1 VRLLGYDLTVSK
13 ATLPPGSAI
22 SASGTTYLHQQLGSN
37 LPAQGTRPNAGTL
50 PDPRSEAP
58 ADPLQFQFPIGTNLA
73 YTPRTGYGLT
83 PFATLRALAA
93 TSPEIFTCIQCRKD
107 QMASLT
113 WDFAH
118 RDPKLKGSTVD
129 AKINQARAF
138 FAKPDQVTLFSTWIQ
153 QGTEEILTTDA
164 LTIYKRRTK
173 GGKIYGYELLDGTT
187 IKPLLD
193 NGGRTPLPPQIA
205 YRQIIYG
212 APVTGGD
219 CTTNDL
225 IYAPKNVRT
234 WTPYGMSPTEA
245 VVLQVTS
252 SLNRAMYNLSY
263 YVKGNTPEALV
274 GVPDTWQPKQIQQ
287 FMEYW
292 DLVLKGDPDNRAGL
306 RFVTQTMAKT
316 VHEFRKA
323 DFSTTWELY
332 LLKVICAAF
341 GVTPSEIGF
350 TDDVNKATSKTQGD
364 VNQRRGVKPMAG
376 FWKNLIDSMLATDL
390 GLPEIEAT
398 FTGGEGEDAL
408 GAAKIQ
414 DLQIRNGSLSIDD
427 VLTQAGKPALGIGP
441 CIVTPTGPVLWAS
454 VLDPVPDPAIKKPAE
469 PFEDPDP
476 STGSPV
482 HDDLKK
488 YRTVALKAVKAG
500 KRVPGFTS
508 TTIPTRV
515 LQKLAT
521 ALSDAT
527 TVDDVQKVFS
537 AVSKAQR
544 LSATQKKHQQQMTST
559 LTALLASE
567 GRAFRAHVAAG
578 LEAGA

>member
-1 VRLLGYDLTVSK
+1 MRILGYDLTVAK

-22 SASGTTYLHQQLGSN
+22 SASGTAYLQQQLGSN
-37 LPAQGTRPNAGTL
+37 LPAQGMRPNAGTL
-50 PDPRSEAP
+50 PDPQSEAP
-58 ADPLQFQFPIGTNLA
+58 ADPLQFQFPVGTNLA
-73 YTPRTGYGLT
+73 VTPRTGYGLT

-118 RDPKLKGSTVD
+118 RDPKLKGSLVD
-129 AKINQARAF
+129 AKIKQAREF
-138 FAKPDQVTLFSTWIQ
+138 FAKPDQVTPFATWMQ

-164 LTIYKRRTK
+164 LSIFKRRTK
-173 GGKIYGYELLDGTT
+173 GGKIFGYEILDGTT

-193 NGGRTPLPPQIA
+193 DGGRTPLPPQIA

-219 CTTNDL
+219 CTTDQL
-225 IYAPKNVRT
+225 LYLPKNVRT

-252 SLNRAMYNLSY
+252 SLNRAMFNLSY
-263 YVKGNTPEALV
+263 YVKGNIPEALV

-287 FMEYW
+287 FLDYW
-292 DLVLKGDPDNRAGL
+292 NLVLKGDPGNRAGL
-306 RFVTQTMAKT
+306 RFVTQTMAKS

-323 DFSTTWELY
+323 DFTTTWELY

-364 VNQRRGVKPMAG
+364 VNQRRGVKPMAN
-376 FWKNLIDSMLATDL
+376 FWVGIQNAMLAEL
-390 GLPEIEAT
+390 GLPELEAT
-398 FTGGEGEDAL
+398 YTGGEGEDAL

-414 DLQIRNGSLSIDD
+414 DLQLRNGALSIDD

-441 CIVTPTGPVLWAS
+441 CVVLPTGPVLWAS
-454 VLDPVPDPAIKKPAE
+454 VLDPKPDPAIKPTGLD
-469 PFEDPDP
+469 PFEAPDP
-476 STGSPV
+476 STGTPV
-482 HDDLKK
+482 TDDLKK
-488 YRTVALKAVKAG
+488 YHRVALKAVKAG
-500 KRVPGFTS
+500 KRVPAFTS
-508 TTIPTRV
+508 AAIPTRV
-515 LQKLAT
+515 LAKLAT
-521 ALSDAT
+521 ALDTAT
-527 TVDDVQKVFS
+527 TVEDVHKVFT

-559 LTALLASE
+559 LTAVLAAE